1 MYLCKF
7 NNKGE
12 RIATVAS
19 GINFDS
25 DAEKQTYLDDGYIE
39 TSDEDYAYYVGN
51 MGQGAN
57 GTGYVRGTD
66 GKPTDAPAYEPTVN
80 EQIATL
86 DAAYDREKTELAN
99 YFLEATINGDT
110 ELQAELKAEIEQL
123 NANYDEKRRELEG

>member
-7 NNKGE
+7 DDDGK
-12 RIATVAS
+12 RIATVVE
-19 GINFDS
+19 GVHFKIEE
-25 DAEKQTYLDDGYIE
+25 EKAKYIADGYIE
-39 TSDEDYAYYVGN
+39 TSDEDYEFYAGN
-51 MGQGAN
+51 KGDGAN
-57 GTGYVRGTD
+57 GTGYIRGED